1 MVVLIVSI
9 ILILIIIVAITIFF
23 SAIKFE
29 LINFTIK
36 DYEDLVE
43 IIKLIK
49 DKKYAGISKHTD
61 FILKLKFCFLKKIP
75 IINFKIS
82 DEGIAR
88 FLRRQIRKNKLK
100 KEEKEIKKYA
110 IEDKKQIENDIP
122 DINIEKLQLLMN
134 IGTDNASFTALSTT
148 AITILISILMPFLV
162 DEVEEE
168 NYYYEINPIYSGK
181 SVFNI
186 NASLVLS
193 IPAVD
198 IIKLI
203 R

>member
-9 ILILIIIVAITIFF
+9 ILILIIVAITIFF

-49 DKKYAGISKHTD
+49 DKKYAGISEHTD

-88 FLRRQIRKNKLK
+88 FLRKQIRKNKLK
-100 KEEKEIKKYA
+100 KEEREIEKYA
-110 IEDKKQIENDIP
+110 IEDKRQIENDIP
-122 DINIEKLQLLMN
+122 DINIEKLKLLMN

-162 DEVEEE
+162 DKVEEE

-193 IPAVD
+193 IPAID

>member
-9 ILILIIIVAITIFF
+9 ILILIIVAITIFF

-49 DKKYAGISKHTD
+49 DKKYAGISEHTD
-61 FILKLKFCFLKKIP
+61 FILKLKFCFLRKIP

-88 FLRRQIRKNKLK
+88 FLKKQIRKNKLK

-162 DEVEEE
+162 DKVEKE

-193 IPAVD
+193 IPAID

>member
-9 ILILIIIVAITIFF
+9 ILIFIIAIVITIAF
-23 SAIKFE
+23 SVIKLE
-29 LINFTIK
+29 LIDFTIK

-61 FILKLKFCFLKKIP
+61 FILKLKLCILKGFP
-75 IINFKIS
+75 IINFKVS

-88 FLRRQIRKNKLK
+88 FLRKQIRKNKLK
-100 KEEKEIKKYA
+100 KEEREIKKYVE
-110 IEDKKQIENDIP
+110 EDKKQIEDDIP
-122 DINIEKLQLLMN
+122 NINLEKLKLFMN
-134 IGTDNASFTALSTT
+134 VGTENASLTALSTT
-148 AITILISILMPFLV
+148 ALTIIISIILPFLV
-162 DEVEEE
+162 DELEEE
-168 NYYYEINPIYSGK
+168 NYNYEITPIYTGK
-181 SVFNI
+181 NTFNV
-186 NASLVLS
+186 NASLILS
-193 IPAVD
+193 MPTVD

>member
-49 DKKYAGISKHTD
+49 DKKYAGISEHTD
-61 FILKLKFCFLKKIP
+61 FVLKLKFCFLKKIP

-88 FLRRQIRKNKLK
+88 FLRKQIRKNKLK
-100 KEEKEIKKYA
+100 KEEREIEKYA
-110 IEDKKQIENDIP
+110 IEDKRQIENDIP
-122 DINIEKLQLLMN
+122 DINIEKLQLFMN

-162 DEVEEE
+162 DKVEEE
-168 NYYYEINPIYSGK
+168 KYYYEINPIYSGK

-193 IPAVD
+193 IPAID

>member
-1 MVVLIVSI
+1 M
-9 ILILIIIVAITIFF
+9 FF
-23 SAIKFE
+23 K
-29 LINFTIK
+29 K
-36 DYEDLVE
+36 D
-43 IIKLIK
+43 
-49 DKKYAGISKHTD
+49 S
-61 FILKLKFCFLKKIP
+61 
-75 IINFKIS
+75 NFKIS

-88 FLRRQIRKNKLK
+88 FLRKQIRKNKLK
-100 KEEKEIKKYA
+100 KEEREIKKYA

>member
-9 ILILIIIVAITIFF
+9 ILILIIVAITIFF

-49 DKKYAGISKHTD
+49 DKKYVGISEHTD

-82 DEGIAR
+82 DEGIAK
-88 FLRRQIRKNKLK
+88 FLRKQIRKNKLK

-122 DINIEKLQLLMN
+122 DINIEKLKLLMN
-134 IGTDNASFTALSTT
+134 IGTENASFTALSTT

-162 DEVEEE
+162 DRVEEE

-193 IPAVD
+193 IPAID

>member
-9 ILILIIIVAITIFF
+9 ILIFIIAIVITIAF
-23 SAIKFE
+23 SAIKLE

-49 DKKYAGISKHTD
+49 DKKYAGISEHTD
-61 FILKLKFCFLKKIP
+61 FILKLKLCILKGFP
-75 IINFKIS
+75 IINFKVS

-88 FLRRQIRKNKLK
+88 FLRKQIRKNKLK
-100 KEEKEIKKYA
+100 KEEREIKKYVE
-110 IEDKKQIENDIP
+110 EDKKQIEDDIP
-122 DINIEKLQLLMN
+122 NINLEKLKLFMN
-134 IGTDNASFTALSTT
+134 VGTENASLTALSTS
-148 AITILISILMPFLV
+148 ALTIIISIILPFLV
-162 DEVEEE
+162 DEPEEE
-168 NYYYEINPIYSGK
+168 NYNYEITPIYSGK
-181 SVFNI
+181 KTFNV
-186 NASLVLS
+186 NASLILS
-193 IPAVD
+193 MPTVD

>member
-9 ILILIIIVAITIFF
+9 ILILIIVIVITIIF
-23 SAIKFE
+23 SAIKLE
-29 LINFTIK
+29 LIDFTIK
-36 DYEDLVE
+36 DYEDLIK
-43 IIKLIK
+43 IIQLIK
-49 DKKYAGISKHTD
+49 NKKYVGIFEHTD
-61 FILKLKFCFLKKIP
+61 FILKLKFCILKKFP

-82 DEGIAR
+82 DDGIAR
-88 FLRRQIRKNKLK
+88 FLRKQIRKNKLK
-100 KEEKEIKKYA
+100 KEEREIKKYVK
-110 IEDKKQIENDIP
+110 EDKKQIENDIP
-122 DINIEKLQLLMN
+122 DINVEKLQLFMN

-148 AITILISILMPFLV
+148 TLTIFISILLPFLV
-162 DEVEEE
+162 DEVKEE
-168 NYYYEINPIYSGK
+168 NYNYEINPIYSGK

-193 IPAVD
+193 MPALD